1 MIFDLAQ
8 TDALLTTTRAVRKR
22 LDLDRPVPRDIITEC
37 LEIAV
42 QAPTASNSQT
52 WRWMVIDD
60 PQRRMQIA
68 ELYRLAMQD
77 RQSVSESW
85 DDTKA
90 EERISAQTRRVL
102 DSAGYLGEHLHKVP
116 VLVIPCVEGRPAPD
130 AAPASLSAIYG
141 SIMPAVWSFQLALR
155 ARGLGSVFTSIL
167 GFREREVAQLLGIP
181 DNVMQVAMIPV
192 AYTKGTDFKRADRP
206 PVSGITHWNDW

>member
-1 MIFDLAQ
+1 MQFDLDM

-22 LDLDRPVPRDIITEC
+22 LDLERPVPRAVINEC

-60 PQRRMQIA
+60 PQRRGQLA

-77 RQSVSESW
+77 RQSVAEPW

-90 EERISAQTRRVL
+90 DDRISAQTRRVL
-102 DSAGYLGEHLHKVP
+102 DSAGYLRENLHRVP

-130 AAPASLSAIYG
+130 AGPGSLSATYG
-141 SIMPAVWSFQLALR
+141 SIMPAVWNFQLALR
-155 ARGLGSVFTSIL
+155 ARGLGSVLTTVL
-167 GFREREVAQLLGIP
+167 AFREREVSELLGIP
-181 DNVMQVAMIPV
+181 DSVLQVAMLPV
-192 AYTKGTDFKRADRP
+192 AYTIGTDFKRAERP
-206 PVSGITHWNDW
+206 GPETITHWNSW

>member
-1 MIFDLAQ
+1 MKFDLSQ

-22 LDLDRPVPRDIITEC
+22 LDFDRPVPREVINEC

-60 PQRRMQIA
+60 PEKRRQVA
-68 ELYRLAMQD
+68 EIYRSTMAD
-77 RQSVSESW
+77 RQQVTEPW
-85 DDTKA
+85 DSI
-90 EERISAQTRRVL
+90 ERTPQTDRVH
-102 DSAGYLGEHLHKVP
+102 DSAGYLRANLERVP

-130 AAPASLSAIYG
+130 AGPASLSATYG
-141 SIMPAVWSFQLALR
+141 SIMPAIWSFQLALR
-155 ARGLGSVFTSIL
+155 SRGLGSVFTSVL

-192 AYTKGTDFKRADRP
+192 AYTKGTDFKRAERP
-206 PVSGITHWNDW
+206 PVSEITHWNDW

>member
-1 MIFDLAQ
+1 MEFDRQQ

-22 LDLDRPVPRDIITEC
+22 LDFDRPVPRKIIEEC

-60 PQRRMQIA
+60 PEKRATIA
-68 ELYRLAMQD
+68 DLYRLAMKD
-77 RQSVSESW
+77 RQSVTESW
-85 DDTKA
+85 DGAKA
-90 EERISAQTRRVL
+90 DPDAQTARVL
-102 DSAGYLGEHLHKVP
+102 DSAGYLRENLHRVP
-116 VLVIPCVEGRPAPD
+116 MFVIPCVEGRPAPD

-155 ARGLGSVFTSIL
+155 SRGLGSVFTSVL
-167 GFREREVAQLLGIP
+167 GFREREVAHLLGIP
-181 DNVMQVAMIPV
+181 DTILQVAMIPV
-192 AYTKGTDFKRADRP
+192 AYTIGTDFKRAARP
-206 PVSGITHWNDW
+206 PVGEITHWNEW

>member
-1 MIFDLAQ
+1 MQFDLGQ

-22 LDLDRPVPRDIITEC
+22 LDLDRPVPREVINEC

-52 WRWMVIDD
+52 WRWMVVDD
-60 PQRRMQIA
+60 PQRRTQIA
-68 ELYRLAMQD
+68 DLYRLAMQD

-102 DSAGYLGEHLHKVP
+102 DSAGYLSQHLHEVP

-155 ARGLGSVFTSIL
+155 ARGLGSVFTSVL

-192 AYTKGTDFKRADRP
+192 AYTKGTDFKRAERP